1 MPLLDVRDLSV
12 SFQTPDGVVKA
23 VQNASFSVDKGHTLG
38 VVGES
43 GSGKSI
49 TMQSLLGLARGAR
62 VSGAAFF
69 EGADL
74 LAMAADQLRQV
85 RGAEIAM
92 VFQDPL
98 TSLHPQFRVG
108 TQIAETVLAHEEVSK
123 KTAHARAVELLG
135 LVGIPHPRQRIDDYP
150 HQFSGGMRQRVVI
163 AMAIALSPALLIA
176 DEPTTALDV
185 TVQAQIIELLKRL
198 RDEFGMAV
206 IMITHDLGVIA
217 DIADDVMVMYA
228 GRPVE
233 KADRDTTYYRS
244 HHPYTGGLLK
254 SIPVRGRRHQLAP
267 IPGSPPSLINVPT
280 GCAFHPRC
288 AFAMDVCR
296 VDRPELMSVDHLGGA
311 HRSACWLPREGSW
324 WESRAAGE
332 SLPAQPERVAGRS
345 RGRAMERDAGGASPV
360 AGATPVPGS
369 AEEISK

>member
-12 SFQTPDGVVKA
+12 SFHTPDGVVKA
-23 VQNASFSVDKGHTLG
+23 VRNASFSVEKGRTLG

-69 EGADL
+69 DGADL
-74 LAMAADQLRQV
+74 IAMAPAQLRQV
-85 RGAEIAM
+85 RGAEIAI

-135 LVGIPHPRQRIDDYP
+135 LVGIPQPRQRMDDYP

-185 TVQAQIIELLKRL
+185 TVQAQIIELIKRL
-198 RDEFGMAV
+198 RDEIGMAV

-217 DIADDVMVMYA
+217 DIADEVMVMYA

-233 KADRDTTYYRS
+233 KADRVTTYYRS

-332 SLPAQPERVAGRS
+332 SLPAQPERAAGRS

>member
-23 VQNASFSVDKGHTLG
+23 VQNASFSVEKGRTLG

-49 TMQSLLGLARGAR
+49 TMQSMLGLARGAR

-69 EGADL
+69 DGADL
-74 LAMAADQLRQV
+74 IAMAPDQLRQV

-108 TQIAETVLAHEEVSK
+108 AQIAETVLAHEDVSK

-135 LVGIPHPRQRIDDYP
+135 LVGIPQPRQRMDDYP

-163 AMAIALSPALLIA
+163 AMAIALSPGLLIA

-185 TVQAQIIELLKRL
+185 TVQAQILGLIKRL

-217 DIADDVMVMYA
+217 DIADEVMVMYA

-332 SLPAQPERVAGRS
+332 SLPAQPERVAGRD
-345 RGRAMERDAGGASPV
+345 RRAVERDAGGASPV